1 MKTLANL
8 LWLMVLA
15 PPLLVGLAVGF
26 IGLALGKEERYD

>member
-1 MKTLANL
+1 MRAAVKL

-26 IGLALGKEERYD
+26 VALVVGREGRL

>member
-15 PPLLVGLAVGF
+15 PPLLVGLSIGF
-26 IGLALGKEERYD
+26 IGLMLEKEERYD